1 MPAQSG
7 DQTVL
12 QVQGLTISLRHLGS
26 SVVFAASLVVLSA
39 CVSTSG
45 ASKVKSETAAEETAQ
60 GDAAEA
66 GEAGGQQ
73 VAATA
78 GPSQDQ
84 QVVALG
90 AGQQEAGYPTQPA
103 AMPVTDR
110 EPGPLVLQSTGLKA
124 TSSSIFAN
132 RPARALVPAQQM
144 PEGQGAAPTSNS
156 LFNAGQQQP
165 VPVGGA
171 PQKVL
176 LPGEGASRA
185 APHGDPNQTAGAVP
199 LPGTAAENEVAG
211 VKHIPQPAPAGG
223 DKPADGAEALSL
235 AGLFSTKRK
244 GRQAV
249 SGLPQDQVAA
259 LGYTAWPSN
268 RAISMFATVEDED
281 PSHDDESPAIEM
293 AALPGL
299 ARLAPNGL
307 WLQTEKVDTGCFR
320 PELMGLL
327 KNVEQHY
334 GQKVIVTSGHRDVVH
349 NASVGGAP
357 RSRHISCEA
366 ADIQVPG
373 VDKWELASY
382 LRALPG
388 RGGVGT
394 YCHTQSVH
402 IDTGKRRDWN
412 WSCTRK
418 V

>member
-7 DQTVL
+7 DQTVF
-12 QVQGLTISLRHLGS
+12 QVQGFSISLRHLGS
-26 SVVFAASLVVLSA
+26 SVAFVTSLAVLSA
-39 CVSTSG
+39 CVSTTG
-45 ASKVKSETAAEETAQ
+45 ASKIKPETSAEEAAQ
-60 GDAAEA
+60 GD
-66 GEAGGQQ
+66 GEGGNPQ

-78 GPSQDQ
+78 GASQDQ

-90 AGQQEAGYPTQPA
+90 AGQQEAGYPAQA
-103 AMPVTDR
+103 AMPVADT

-144 PEGQGAAPTSNS
+144 PEGQGVTPSSNS

-165 VPVGGA
+165 MPVEGSEA
-171 PQKVL
+171 KKVL

-185 APHGDPNQTAGAVP
+185 APHGNPNQATSAGP

-211 VKHIPQPAPAGG
+211 VEHISQPAPAGS
-223 DKPADGAEALSL
+223 DKPADAAEALSL
-235 AGLFSTKRK
+235 AGLFSAKRK
-244 GRQAV
+244 GRQAA

-268 RAISMFATVEDED
+268 RAISMFATVEDDD

-307 WLQTEKVDTGCFR
+307 WLQTEKVDTGCFQ

-334 GQKVIVTSGHRDVVH
+334 GQKVIVTSGHRDVAH

-388 RGGVGT
+388 RGGIGT

-412 WSCTRK
+412 WGCTRK